1 MGGRRGNSVG
11 GLDKGLGGAWAP
23 EQPPQLGGK
32 KEKTVGT
39 FARMEN
45 GMVRLRYRRRPTPT
59 TSYEP
64 RMIRSDAALRQ
75 VSARRNCYA
84 VRRTARSV
92 RSSVCLRLSRKPP
105 KSLRQAEISA
115 LASAPRWRAARL

>member
-23 EQPPQLGGK
+23 QQPPQLGAK
-32 KEKTVGT
+32 TEKTVGT
-39 FARMEN
+39 FAPMEN

-64 RMIRSDAALRQ
+64 RMIRSDAPFRQ
-75 VSARRNCYA
+75 ASARRNCYGGRA
-84 VRRTARSV
+84 MPRGAE
-92 RSSVCLRLSRKPP
+92 SSDCVRLSGKPP
-105 KSLRQAEISA
+105 
-115 LASAPRWRAARL
+115 